1 MIKYL
6 TGILLFISSNAM
18 ASDSTLYKDNAVTV
32 EQFNDAGL
40 AHFSYAILAD
50 HKVIIVDPGRD
61 PAIYLAFAKNNNASI
76 TGVIETHP
84 HADFASSH
92 VELQKVTGA
101 KIYTC
106 SLIKPGYSFVHFDEG
121 DKIVLSDKIG
131 LRSIFTPGHAPD
143 AISAVLTEG
152 GRDIAVFSGDALLIG
167 DVGRPDLRSYS
178 GNVDS
183 QREQLAR
190 KMFHTIWEK
199 FAVLNDSV
207 LLFPTHGAGSLCGK
221 AMRKANQSTIGIE
234 KSTNYAFQIKDE
246 EVFVSQLLS
255 DLPVIPKYFPFDVA
269 LNVKGAPLFKP
280 SVDGVPLLTTAPDTS
295 ALIIDGRSEAEFK
308 QSYLHNAINIQDG
321 KKFETWLGSVIGP
334 EQQFYLAAESKEKLH
349 LLISKAAKIGYES
362 RIKGAFVYDEK
373 NGERFDVLDTTRFG
387 KNKDEYTI
395 IDVRTQKEA
404 KEKPLFPAAIN
415 IPLDQLDNR
424 INEIPTGKPIV
435 VHCESG
441 YRSAA
446 GSSIIKKSL
455 PGAKVYD
462 LGAAVKSYEKTK

>member
-1 MIKYL
+1 MRKVL
-6 TGILLFISSNAM
+6 TGVLLMLSSYAV
-18 ASDSTLYKDNAVTV
+18 ASDSLLYKDKAVEV
-32 EQFNDAGL
+32 RQFNDPGL

-50 HKVIIVDPGRD
+50 RKVIIVDPGRD
-61 PAIYLAFAKNNNASI
+61 PAIYLDFAKKNNARI

-92 VELQKVTGA
+92 VELQKRTGA

-106 SLIKPGYSFVHFDEG
+106 SLIKPGYAYLHFDEG
-121 DKIVLSDKIG
+121 DRISLTNVIT

-143 AISAVLTEG
+143 AISAVLTENG
-152 GRDIAVFSGDALLIG
+152 KDIAVFSGDALLIG
-167 DVGRPDLRSYS
+167 DVGRPDLRSYD
-178 GNVDS
+178 GDVQT

-190 KMFHTIWEK
+190 KMFHTVWEK

-234 KSTNYAFQIKDE
+234 KNTNYAFQIKDE
-246 EVFVSQLLS
+246 AVFVSQLLS
-255 DLPVIPKYFPFDVA
+255 DLPIIPKYFPFDVA
-269 LNVKGAPLFKP
+269 LNVKGVPLYQP
-280 SVDGVPLLTTAPDTS
+280 SVDGVPLLKTAPDTS
-295 ALIIDGRSEAEFK
+295 ALIIDGRPEAVFK

-334 EQQFYLAAESKEKLH
+334 DQHFYLTAENETKLRV
-349 LLISKAAKIGYES
+349 LIFKAAKIGYES
-362 RIKGAFVYDEK
+362 RIRGAFVYDEK
-373 NGERFDVLDTTRFG
+373 QGDTFEVLDTTLF
-387 KNKDEYTI
+387 NKQLSNFTI

-404 KEKPLFPAAIN
+404 KEHPLFRDAIN
-415 IPLDQLDNR
+415 IPLDQLSNR
-424 INEIPTGKPIV
+424 IREIPADKPIV

-446 GSSIIKKSL
+446 GSSIIKKFL
-455 PGAKVYD
+455 PDAKVYD
-462 LGAAVKSYEKTK
+462 LGTDVKTY